1 MKSNA
6 LSGTVRETAACP
18 DARKGFVWNARRILA
33 GFFWGLFLA
42 GSATGGHAQDERAAV
57 EVSTAPRA
65 ATIPTELTAH
75 GDLRVDEYYWMRD
88 RENPEVIRYL
98 EDENQ
103 YLKNQMADTEPLQD
117 TLIAE
122 MKGRIQLTDTS
133 VPSFDR
139 GYWYYV
145 KTDESLQ
152 YPVYCRKK
160 GTLEAA
166 EEVLLDVNQL
176 AKGQSYC
183 SVAGVKASS
192 QGNVLVYG
200 VDFVGRRKYT
210 VRFKDLTTG
219 ELLPDQIA
227 DVTGNFEWAED
238 NKTLFYTRQDPQ
250 TLRSFQI
257 YRHQLGTDP
266 AADALVFEETDE
278 EFSCYVRKTKSRK
291 FIVIASSQTLAT
303 EYRFFDAQQP
313 AAKPVV
319 FEPRQRDHEY
329 SVDHIGDRFVVRTN
343 WAEKNFRLMTCPED
357 QTGRESWKSLV
368 EPAEGEFI
376 QGYELFDTFCA
387 IQKRRQALTQI
398 EIANWETGS
407 FSTLS
412 ATARHELDF
421 GEACYVARISGS
433 PESDTPWLRYAY
445 SSLTT
450 PNSTYQY
457 HVPNREKHLLKQ
469 QQVLGDFDRDN
480 YQAERIFVTGRNG
493 TEIPVSIVYRKDTPR
508 DGTSPCLQYGYGSY
522 GSSMEPNFDPNLLS
536 LLDRGFVYALTH
548 IRGGQELGRA
558 WYEDGK
564 LLKKR
569 NTFYD
574 FIDVGKYLVE
584 HQYAAPDR
592 LYARGG
598 SAGGLLI
605 GAVINM
611 EPMLYHGVI
620 ADVPFVDVV
629 TTMLDDTIPLT
640 TSEYDEWGNPNSK
653 EYYDYMLSYSPYD
666 NLQAREYPHMLVT
679 SGLHDSQVQYWEPTK
694 WVARLRQLKTDD
706 NLLLLKTNMEAGH
719 GGASARDER
728 FKETAIRYAFL
739 LKLDQCR

>member
-1 MKSNA
+1 MKSIA
-6 LSGTVRETAACP
+6 PPGTARETAAKP
-18 DARKGFVWNARRILA
+18 DARKGLVWNARRIFA
-33 GFFWGLFLA
+33 GLVCGLFLA
-42 GSATGGHAQDERAAV
+42 GWATGGHAQDEPAAV
-57 EVSTAPRA
+57 EVSAAPRA
-65 ATIPTELTAH
+65 TTIPAELTAH

-98 EDENQ
+98 EEENQ
-103 YLKNQMADTEPLQD
+103 YLKNQMADTEPLQAS
-117 TLIAE
+117 LIAE

-152 YPVYCRKK
+152 YPIYCRKK

-176 AKGQSYC
+176 AEGHSYC

-192 QGNVLVYG
+192 QSNVLVYG

-210 VRFKDLTTG
+210 VRFKDLTNG

-238 NKTLFYTRQDPQ
+238 NETLFYTRQDPQ

-257 YRHQLGTDP
+257 YRHHLGTDP
-266 AADALVFEETDE
+266 TADALVFEETDE
-278 EFSCYVRKTKSRK
+278 EFSCYVGKTKSRK

-303 EYRFFDAQQP
+303 EYRFLNAKQP
-313 AAKPVV
+313 ASEPVV

-329 SVDHIGDRFVVRTN
+329 SVDHIGNRFVIRTN
-343 WAEKNFRLMTCPED
+343 WDEKNFRLMTCPED
-357 QTGRESWKSLV
+357 RTGRESWESLV

-398 EIANWETGS
+398 EIANWEADS
-407 FSTLS
+407 FSELS
-412 ATARHELDF
+412 ETQRHELDF

-457 HVPNREKHLLKQ
+457 HVPQREKQLLKEQ
-469 QQVLGDFDRDN
+469 KVLGDFDRDN
-480 YQAERIFVTGRNG
+480 YQAERIFVTGRDG

-508 DGTSPCLQYGYGSY
+508 DGSAPCLQYGYGSY
-522 GSSMEPNFDPNLLS
+522 GASMDPNFDPNLLS

-564 LLKKR
+564 LLNKR

-584 HQYAAPDR
+584 NQYAAPDR

-611 EPMLYHGVI
+611 EPTLYHGVI

-666 NLQAREYPHMLVT
+666 NLQATEYPHMLVT

-728 FKETAIRYAFL
+728 FKETALRYAFL
-739 LKLDQCR
+739 LKVSQSR